1 MRLITKLVLAFALVM
16 AAAPVVG
23 LADDPFPG
31 CWPCPSTVA
40 K

>member
-1 MRLITKLVLAFALVM
+1 MTLVKKLVLAVLLIA

-23 LADDPFPG
+23 LADDPSPG
-31 CWPCPSTVA
+31 CWPCKSLAA